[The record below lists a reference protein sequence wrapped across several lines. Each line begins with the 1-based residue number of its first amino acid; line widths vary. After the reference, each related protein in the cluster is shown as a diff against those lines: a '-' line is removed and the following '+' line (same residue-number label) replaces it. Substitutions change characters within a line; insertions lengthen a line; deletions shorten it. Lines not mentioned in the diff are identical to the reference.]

1 MKIEELTPQI
11 LAEHNNYI
19 KAIVHKTMRI
29 YPKNPRW
36 DADDIEGIV
45 LWAFVESWCSYD
57 PIKYKDVP
65 FKAYAKRHILNRI
78 KKFVAVNIFTLK
90 ANYENLRRDKPDE
103 ITRLHDL
110 EVGAV
115 REYALDGEET
125 FESYCK
131 DNRGQHEEIVEK
143 KEIKALI
150 RELINSLSGY
160 ERRLYRL
167 RFIEDNTLK
176 EIGEKTGDSVSNVMV
191 NLNKLMAKLKER
203 IEYRQWQQ
211 LL

>member
-1 MKIEELTPQI
+1 MNIEDLTPQI
-11 LAEHNNYI
+11 LAEHESYI
-19 KAIVHKTMRI
+19 KAIVRKTMRI

-36 DADDIEGIV
+36 DADDIEGVV
-45 LWAFVESWCSYD
+45 LWAFVESWRAYN
-57 PIKYKDVP
+57 PEKYKNVP

-90 ANYENLRRDKPDE
+90 ANYENLRRDNPDE

-115 REYALDGEET
+115 REYTLDGEET

-131 DNRGQHEEIVEK
+131 DNRGQHEEIIEK
-143 KEIKALI
+143 KEIRAGI
-150 RELINSLSGY
+150 RELINALSGY

-176 EIGEKTGDSVSNVMV
+176 EISDKTGDSVSNVVV
-191 NLNKLMAKLKER
+191 NLNKMMAKLKER
-203 IEYRQWQQ
+203 IEYRKWQQ